1 MQSTQAET
9 ENLIGIARTLS
20 VRLAKGLRRIEQ
32 SSPSKEL
39 LEGVNKLSLPYAI
52 FLTEICEGACL
63 LTHEQAQAQLKH
75 VEEHCNLVDTDFPA
89 AA

>member
-1 MQSTQAET
+1 MQSTQKEIESIIDT
-9 ENLIGIARTLS
+9 ARTLS
-20 VRLAKGLRRIEQ
+20 ERLENGLRRIEQ
-32 SSPSKEL
+32 SKPSKEL
-39 LEGVNKLSLPYAI
+39 LEGVNKLSLPYAL

-63 LTHEQAQAQLKH
+63 LTPKQTLEQLKH

>member
-1 MQSTQAET
+1 MQSTPT
-9 ENLIGIARTLS
+9 ENESLIGTARTLS
-20 VRLAKGLRRIEQ
+20 ERLEKGLRRIEQ
-32 SSPSKEL
+32 SKPSKEL

-63 LTHEQAQAQLKH
+63 LTPEQTREQLKH

-89 AA
+89 A